1 MEERIVKA
9 VRAEGLGARLKDV
22 LIACYDRI
30 IAGEITSVAELLDEL
45 EELGWDPRLERIV
58 RRGYRLIRELHWGIF
73 RHLDAKLHPE
83 LWHALT
89 VSNPTMRDVADLKRN
104 VVVPNVYCSILDVHD
119 YTAFCQKNRY
129 NVSMIRMLDDLMQKD
144 LRKVADEHRCLATR
158 SAGDTIIVIGSSP
171 IDMIRAC
178 LGIIATFSRR
188 RVVQAAMEFE
198 SRKGKSVAMQDF
210 RVSAGIAGGQHY
222 NSLIVT
228 QDGDVSGSVV
238 NTAARLQ
245 AFAGAVAPDRS
256 KVMMTSHVHVGY
268 EKEVAYSDE
277 ASDGLVFFDCGRVS
291 FKGVGVGVFE
301 LLFAEREIKKVRYQ
315 QEYTNVAETAER
327 GQWSDRLIPD
337 LTRLVAKVLR
347 TNPISRVEV
356 IEEGMRRRVS
366 SAHVVELCEEAIGLY
381 ESAQD
386 HREVS
391 ARLQEIGLILERA
404 NGFDPLVL
412 VHFRQIVAAYDEL
425 VREFE
430 RVQYERVIE
439 NQTGLFS
446 AKERSL
452 IDHAQRLERIRDTL
466 LERGK
471 KDNNIYSSAMLWN
484 KIVHDFDDGLEF
496 GVYSGKR

>member
-1 MEERIVKA
+1 MDERIVRA
-9 VRAEGLGARLKDV
+9 VQTEGLGARLKDV

-30 IAGEITSVAELLDEL
+30 IAGEIVSVAELLDEL
-45 EELGWDPRLERIV
+45 DELGWDPRLERIV
-58 RRGYRLIRELHWGIF
+58 RRSYRLIRELHWGIF

-89 VSNPTMRDVADLKRN
+89 VGTPTMRDVADLKRN
-104 VVVPNVYCSILDVHD
+104 VVVPNVYCAILDVHD
-119 YTAFCQKNRY
+119 YTAFCQKNRR

-144 LRKVADEHRCLATR
+144 LRQVADEHHCLATR

-171 IDMIRAC
+171 IDTVRAC
-178 LGIIATFSRR
+178 LGIIASFSRR
-188 RVVQAAMEFE
+188 RVVQAAMTFE
-198 SRKGKSVAMQDF
+198 SRTGKSVAMQDF

-228 QDGDVSGSVV
+228 QDGDISGSVV

-245 AFAGAVAPDRS
+245 AFAGAIAPDRS
-256 KVMMTSHVHVGY
+256 KVMVTSHVHAGY
-268 EKEVAYSDE
+268 QKEASYSDGTT
-277 ASDGLVFFDCGRVS
+277 DGLVFFDCGRVS

-301 LLFAEREIKKVRYQ
+301 LLFAEREMKKVRYQ
-315 QEYTNVAETAER
+315 REYTDVAEAAAR

-337 LTRLVAKVLR
+337 LTRLVAKVLQ
-347 TNPISRVEV
+347 TNPISRVEL

-366 SAHVVELCEEAIGLY
+366 NAHVIALCEEAIGHY
-381 ESAQD
+381 ESAHD

-391 ARLQEIGLILERA
+391 ARLQEIGGILERA
-404 NGFDPLVL
+404 TGFDPLVL
-412 VHFRQIVAAYDEL
+412 VQFRQIVGAYDQL

-430 RVQYERVIE
+430 RVQYEKVIA

-446 AKERSL
+446 ATERSL
-452 IDHAQRLERIRDTL
+452 IDHAERLERIRDTL

-471 KDNNIYSSAMLWN
+471 RDNNIYSPAMLWN
-484 KIVHDFDDGLEF
+484 KIVHDFDEGLEF